1 MVIILNAN
9 NRRFPM
15 IVNEDDTVGDL
26 KKKFWKQKFIEFHIV
41 LILLSLFME
50 ADIWKIMIKNYLF
63 LKLEKEVI

>member
-26 KKKFWKQKFIEFHIV
+26 KKKF
-41 LILLSLFME
+41 
-50 ADIWKIMIKNYLF
+50 
-63 LKLEKEVI
+63 